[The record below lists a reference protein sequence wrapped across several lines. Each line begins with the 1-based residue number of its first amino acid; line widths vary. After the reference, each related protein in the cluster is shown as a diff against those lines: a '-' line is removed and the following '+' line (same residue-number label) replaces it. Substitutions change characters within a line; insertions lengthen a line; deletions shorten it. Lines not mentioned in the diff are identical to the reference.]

1 VRKGCSYFIS
11 KADVLRVHSC
21 GESVGLGEGVGLA
34 SLEGLPAL
42 VVEPERMLSPA
53 TVAQHAD
60 APALALIVAQSGP
73 LMVAIAADAVSF
85 VSAADASSPSLR
97 REQIQAFM
105 AASL

>member
-1 VRKGCSYFIS
+1 MT

-21 GESVGLGEGVGLA
+21 GDSLALGDGVGLA

-42 VVEPERMLSPA
+42 VVEPDRILSPA
-53 TVAQHAD
+53 TFAQHAD

-73 LMVAIAADAVSF
+73 VMVAIAADAVSF
-85 VSAADASSPSLR
+85 VLAADASSPSLR

-105 AASL
+105 SASL